1 MPSVKFDVNIVVNG
15 QNVIAK
21 VSAEAKDLSKNLDA
35 VDSDRQGYRDMLLS
49 FNQIGQSFQNLTKG
63 LQQLRDNKKG
73 RKKYKNIF
81 SVDEIIKNASV
92 SQKG

>member
-1 MPSVKFDVNIVVNG
+1 VCT
-15 QNVIAK
+15 
-21 VSAEAKDLSKNLDA
+21 
-35 VDSDRQGYRDMLLS
+35 LL
-49 FNQIGQSFQNLTKG
+49 
-63 LQQLRDNKKG
+63 LRDNKKG